1 MEMRSVDSAEN
12 VSMEIP
18 GALLWVKDAPLFI
31 DKANLEQFY
40 DAVVRPPFKENA
52 PQTIKVSRSLKE
64 DLEKKFGGK
73 AGIHVP
79 SWLSF
84 IFSGETEV
92 SGEVKKGRSQG
103 EASETTII
111 LEPISTPNR
120 QLEQLMIFYLLRQPQ
135 RLLTGTVDSPLKW
148 MKQGLCRE
156 VPRALAFIDLPAGA
170 KLIPMAGW
178 LRWSRLSEQFFRVDK
193 WSLCRG

>member
-1 MEMRSVDSAEN
+1 MEMRSVETAKNLSID
-12 VSMEIP
+12 IP

-40 DAVVRPPFKENA
+40 DAVVRPPFKEGA
-52 PQTIKVSRSLKE
+52 PQTIKVSQSLKE

-79 SWLSF
+79 AWLSF

-103 EASETTII
+103 EASETTIV
-111 LEPISTPNR
+111 LEPISTPHR

-135 RLLTGTVDSPLKW
+135 RLLAHSI
-148 MKQGLCRE
+148 
-156 VPRALAFIDLPAGA
+156 AADL
-170 KLIPMAGW
+170 
-178 LRWSRLSEQFFRVDK
+178 
-193 WSLCRG
+193 